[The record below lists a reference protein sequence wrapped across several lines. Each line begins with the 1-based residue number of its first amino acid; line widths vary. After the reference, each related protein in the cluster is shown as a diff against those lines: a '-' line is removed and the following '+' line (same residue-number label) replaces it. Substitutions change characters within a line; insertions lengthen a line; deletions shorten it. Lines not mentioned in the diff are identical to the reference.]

1 MPEIRP
7 VTIEPVLLPA
17 IGRIPEIRALPEAP
31 PVTLQLGMPVVD
43 MPGCVP
49 VHPDAKLNPSLLKD
63 DPGRTG
69 AYCPHGQ
76 VPSFRPMDF
85 TPNELVVVESDDPG
99 NQDEGSDEKPEAA
112 KPESVP
118 RLPESS
124 AKGAEETTEA
134 KQPSKSFVEKAVD
147 GLPPVEAVVTTT
159 TIALVAA
166 TSALVAKPLADLI
179 LKLIK
184 PTVKK
189 AVKKVSQLKGQPP
202 KVESVRER
210 VLAQRDRN
218 RALMALRR
226 ALKP

>member
-1 MPEIRP
+1 MPEVRS
-7 VTIEPVLLPA
+7 VAIEALSLPA
-17 IGRIPEIRALPEAP
+17 VGRVPEVRALPEAP

-63 DPGRTG
+63 DPGRVGTF
-69 AYCPHGQ
+69 CPHGQ
-76 VPSFRPMDF
+76 MPSFRPMDF
-85 TPNELVVVESDDPG
+85 TPSEIVIVESDDGTDQGDSKNEEPATP
-99 NQDEGSDEKPEAA
+99 NTPA
-112 KPESVP
+112 VP
-118 RLPESS
+118 RLPEPS
-124 AKGAEETTEA
+124 AKSAETTEEA
-134 KQPSKSFVEKAVD
+134 EPPKSIIEKAAD
-147 GLPPVEAVVTTT
+147 GLPPVEAVVTTA
-159 TIALVAA
+159 TIAVVAA
-166 TSALVAKPLADLI
+166 TSALLAKPFADLL
-179 LKLIK
+179 LKVIK

-189 AVKKVSQLKGQPP
+189 AVKKVSQLRGQPV

>member
-1 MPEIRP
+1 
-7 VTIEPVLLPA
+7 
-17 IGRIPEIRALPEAP
+17 
-31 PVTLQLGMPVVD
+31 MPVVD

-63 DPGRTG
+63 DPGRVGT
-69 AYCPHGQ
+69 YCPHGQ

-85 TPNELVVVESDDPG
+85 TPSEIVIIESDG
-99 NQDEGSDEKPEAA
+99 GANQSDSENEEPVAA
-112 KPESVP
+112 DAPAVP
-118 RLPESS
+118 RLPEPG
-124 AKGAEETTEA
+124 AKANETTEEA
-134 KQPSKSFVEKAVD
+134 EPPKSIIEKAAD
-147 GLPPVEAVVTTT
+147 GLPPVEAVVTTA
-159 TIALVAA
+159 TIAVVAA
-166 TSALVAKPLADLI
+166 TSALLAKPFADLL
-179 LKLIK
+179 LKVIK

-189 AVKKVSQLKGQPP
+189 VVKKVSQLKGQPP

>member
-1 MPEIRP
+1 MPEIRS
-7 VTIEPVLLPA
+7 VTIQPVQLPA
-17 IGRIPEIRALPEAP
+17 IKRLPEVRALPSAP

-63 DPGRTG
+63 DPGRVGT
-69 AYCPHGQ
+69 YCPHGQ

-85 TPNELVVVESDDPG
+85 TPSEIVIIESDG
-99 NQDEGSDEKPEAA
+99 GANQSDSENEEPVAA
-112 KPESVP
+112 DAPAVP
-118 RLPESS
+118 RLPEPG
-124 AKGAEETTEA
+124 AKANETTEEA
-134 KQPSKSFVEKAVD
+134 EPPKSIIEKAAD
-147 GLPPVEAVVTTT
+147 GLPPVEAVVTTA
-159 TIALVAA
+159 TIAVVAA
-166 TSALVAKPLADLI
+166 TSALLAKPFADLL
-179 LKLIK
+179 LKVIK

-189 AVKKVSQLKGQPP
+189 VVKKVSQLKGQPP

>member
-7 VTIEPVLLPA
+7 VTVQPVSLPA
-17 IGRIPEIRALPEAP
+17 VGRIPEIRALPSAP

-63 DPGRTG
+63 DPGRVGTF
-69 AYCPHGQ
+69 CPHGQ

-99 NQDEGSDEKPEAA
+99 NQEEGSDEKPEAA
-112 KPESVP
+112 KPAAVP
-118 RLPESS
+118 RLPEPS
-124 AKGAEETTEA
+124 AKSDETTEEA
-134 KQPSKSFVEKAVD
+134 EPPKSIIEKAAD
-147 GLPPVEAVVTTT
+147 GLPPVEAVVTTA
-159 TIALVAA
+159 TIAVVAA
-166 TSALVAKPLADLI
+166 TSALLAKPFADLL
-179 LKLIK
+179 LKVIK

-189 AVKKVSQLKGQPP
+189 AVKKVSQLRGQPV

>member
-1 MPEIRP
+1 MPEIRS
-7 VTIEPVLLPA
+7 VTIQPVQLPA
-17 IGRIPEIRALPEAP
+17 IKRLPEVRALPSAP

-63 DPGRTG
+63 DPGRVGT
-69 AYCPHGQ
+69 YCPHGQ

-85 TPNELVVVESDDPG
+85 TPSEIVIIESDDG
-99 NQDEGSDEKPEAA
+99 ANQSDSENEEPVAA
-112 KPESVP
+112 DAPAVP
-118 RLPESS
+118 RLPEPG
-124 AKGAEETTEA
+124 AKANETTEEA
-134 KQPSKSFVEKAVD
+134 EPPRSIIEKAAD
-147 GLPPVEAVVTTT
+147 GLPPVEAVVTTA
-159 TIALVAA
+159 TIAVVAA
-166 TSALVAKPLADLI
+166 TSALLAKPFADLL
-179 LKLIK
+179 LKVIK

-189 AVKKVSQLKGQPP
+189 VVKKVSQLKGQPP

-218 RALMALRR
+218 RALRALRR

>member
-1 MPEIRP
+1 
-7 VTIEPVLLPA
+7 
-17 IGRIPEIRALPEAP
+17 
-31 PVTLQLGMPVVD
+31 

-69 AYCPHGQ
+69 AFCPHGQ

-85 TPNELVVVESDDPG
+85 TPSEIVIAESDASNQG
-99 NQDEGSDEKPEAA
+99 NG
-112 KPESVP
+112 ESEEPTPADRPAIP
-118 RLPESS
+118 RLPEPS
-124 AKGAEETTEA
+124 ATNTEA
-134 KQPSKSFVEKAVD
+134 APEAEPAKSIVEKAVD
-147 GLPPVEAVVTTT
+147 GLPPVEAVITTA

-166 TSALVAKPLADLI
+166 TSALLAKPFADLL
-179 LKLIK
+179 LKVIK

-189 AVKKVSQLKGQPP
+189 TVKKVAQLRGQPV

>member
-1 MPEIRP
+1 MPEIRS
-7 VTIEPVLLPA
+7 VAIEAVSLPA
-17 IGRIPEIRALPEAP
+17 VRRLPEVRALPSAP

-63 DPGRTG
+63 DPGRVGT
-69 AYCPHGQ
+69 YCPHGQ

-85 TPNELVVVESDDPG
+85 TPSEIVIIESDDG
-99 NQDEGSDEKPEAA
+99 ANQSDSENEEPVAA
-112 KPESVP
+112 DAPAVP
-118 RLPESS
+118 RLPEPG
-124 AKGAEETTEA
+124 AKANETTEEA
-134 KQPSKSFVEKAVD
+134 EPPRSIIEKAAD
-147 GLPPVEAVVTTT
+147 GLPPVEAVVTTA
-159 TIALVAA
+159 TIAVVAA
-166 TSALVAKPLADLI
+166 TSALLAKPFADLL
-179 LKLIK
+179 LKVIK

-189 AVKKVSQLKGQPP
+189 VVKKVSQLKGQPP

>member
-1 MPEIRP
+1 MPEVRS
-7 VTIEPVLLPA
+7 VTIQPVQVPA
-17 IGRIPEIRALPEAP
+17 IQRVPEIRALPAAP

-63 DPGRTG
+63 DLGRVG
-69 AYCPHGQ
+69 NYCPHGQ

-85 TPNELVVVESDDPG
+85 TPSEIVIVESDDG
-99 NQDEGSDEKPEAA
+99 TNQGDSKNEEPAA
-112 KPESVP
+112 ANAPAIP
-118 RLPESS
+118 RLPEPG
-124 AKGAEETTEA
+124 AKANETTEEA
-134 KQPSKSFVEKAVD
+134 EPPKSIIEKAAD
-147 GLPPVEAVVTTT
+147 GLPPVEAVVTTA
-159 TIALVAA
+159 TIAVVAA
-166 TSALVAKPLADLI
+166 TSALLAKPFADLL
-179 LKLIK
+179 LKVIK

-189 AVKKVSQLKGQPP
+189 TVKKVAQLRGQPV

>member
-63 DPGRTG
+63 DPGRVG
-69 AYCPHGQ
+69 AFCPHGQ

-85 TPNELVVVESDDPG
+85 TPNELVVVESDDPRG
-99 NQDEGSDEKPEAA
+99 ADDEGEGS
-112 KPESVP
+112 ESTPSELPAVP
-118 RLPESS
+118 RLPESDE
-124 AKGAEETTEA
+124 KTAEVKAE
-134 KQPSKSFVEKAVD
+134 VEPKPFIEKVVD
-147 GLPPVEAVVTTT
+147 GLPTVEAVVTTT
-159 TIALVAA
+159 TIAVVAT
-166 TSALVAKPLADLI
+166 TSALVAKPLADMI
-179 LKLIK
+179 LKTIK

-189 AVKKVSQLKGQPP
+189 TMKAIAKLRGKTVPLESVWERRVSQRQRNLA
-202 KVESVRER
+202 VRT
-210 VLAQRDRN
+210 
-218 RALMALRR
+218 LRQ

>member
-1 MPEIRP
+1 
-7 VTIEPVLLPA
+7 
-17 IGRIPEIRALPEAP
+17 
-31 PVTLQLGMPVVD
+31 MPVVD

-63 DPGRTG
+63 DPGRVGT
-69 AYCPHGQ
+69 YCPHGQ

-85 TPNELVVVESDDPG
+85 TPSEIVIIESDDG
-99 NQDEGSDEKPEAA
+99 ANQSDSENEEPVAA
-112 KPESVP
+112 DAPAVP
-118 RLPESS
+118 RLPEPG
-124 AKGAEETTEA
+124 AKANETTEEA
-134 KQPSKSFVEKAVD
+134 EPPRSIIEKAAD
-147 GLPPVEAVVTTT
+147 GLPPVEAVVTTA
-159 TIALVAA
+159 TIAVVAA
-166 TSALVAKPLADLI
+166 TSALLAKPFADLL
-179 LKLIK
+179 LKVIK

-189 AVKKVSQLKGQPP
+189 VVKKVSQLKGQPP

>member
-1 MPEIRP
+1 MPEIRS
-7 VTIEPVLLPA
+7 VSIEPVSLPA
-17 IGRIPEIRALPEAP
+17 VGRVPEIRALPSAP

-43 MPGCVP
+43 VPGCVP

-63 DPGRTG
+63 DPGRVGT
-69 AYCPHGQ
+69 YCPHGQ

-85 TPNELVVVESDDPG
+85 TPSEIVIIESDDG
-99 NQDEGSDEKPEAA
+99 ANQSDSENEEPVAA
-112 KPESVP
+112 DAPAVP
-118 RLPESS
+118 RLPEPG
-124 AKGAEETTEA
+124 AKANETTEEA
-134 KQPSKSFVEKAVD
+134 EPPRSIIEKAAD
-147 GLPPVEAVVTTT
+147 GLPPVEAVVTTA
-159 TIALVAA
+159 TIAVVAA
-166 TSALVAKPLADLI
+166 TSALLAKPFADLL
-179 LKLIK
+179 LKIIK

-189 AVKKVSQLKGQPP
+189 VVKKVSQLKGQPP

>member
-1 MPEIRP
+1 MPEVRS
-7 VTIEPVLLPA
+7 VTIQPVQVPA
-17 IGRIPEIRALPEAP
+17 IQRVPEIRALPDAP

-63 DPGRTG
+63 DPGRVG
-69 AYCPHGQ
+69 NYCPHGQ

-85 TPNELVVVESDDPG
+85 TPSEIVIVESDDG
-99 NQDEGSDEKPEAA
+99 TNQGDSKNEEPAA
-112 KPESVP
+112 ANAPAIP
-118 RLPESS
+118 RLPEPG
-124 AKGAEETTEA
+124 AKANETTEEA
-134 KQPSKSFVEKAVD
+134 EPPKSIIEKAAD
-147 GLPPVEAVVTTT
+147 GLPPVEAVVTTA
-159 TIALVAA
+159 TIAVVAA
-166 TSALVAKPLADLI
+166 TSALLAKPFADLL
-179 LKLIK
+179 LKVIK

-189 AVKKVSQLKGQPP
+189 VVKKVSQLRGQPV

>member
-1 MPEIRP
+1 MPEIRS
-7 VTIEPVLLPA
+7 VSIEPISLPA
-17 IGRIPEIRALPEAP
+17 VGRVPEVRALPEAP
-31 PVTLQLGMPVVD
+31 PITLQLGMPVVD
-43 MPGCVP
+43 MPGCVL

-63 DPGRTG
+63 DPGRVG

-85 TPNELVVVESDDPG
+85 TPSEIVIVESDDGADQGDSKNEEP
-99 NQDEGSDEKPEAA
+99 AA
-112 KPESVP
+112 ANSPAVP
-118 RLPESS
+118 RLPEPG
-124 AKGAEETTEA
+124 AKANETTEEA
-134 KQPSKSFVEKAVD
+134 EPPKSIIEKAAD
-147 GLPPVEAVVTTT
+147 GLPPVEAVVTTA
-159 TIALVAA
+159 TIAVVAA
-166 TSALVAKPLADLI
+166 TSALLAKPFADLL
-179 LKLIK
+179 LKVIK

-189 AVKKVSQLKGQPP
+189 VVKKVSQLKGQPP

>member
-1 MPEIRP
+1 
-7 VTIEPVLLPA
+7 
-17 IGRIPEIRALPEAP
+17 
-31 PVTLQLGMPVVD
+31 MPVVD

-63 DPGRTG
+63 DPGRVGT
-69 AYCPHGQ
+69 YCPHGQ

-85 TPNELVVVESDDPG
+85 TPSEIVIIESDDG
-99 NQDEGSDEKPEAA
+99 ANQSDSENEEPVAA
-112 KPESVP
+112 DAPAVP
-118 RLPESS
+118 RLPEPG
-124 AKGAEETTEA
+124 AKANETTEEA
-134 KQPSKSFVEKAVD
+134 EPPKSIIEKAAD
-147 GLPPVEAVVTTT
+147 GLPPVEAVVTTA
-159 TIALVAA
+159 TIAVVAA
-166 TSALVAKPLADLI
+166 TSALLAKPFADLL
-179 LKLIK
+179 LKVIK

-189 AVKKVSQLKGQPP
+189 VVKKVSQLKGQPP

>member
-1 MPEIRP
+1 MPEVRTVTVKP
-7 VTIEPVLLPA
+7 VSLPA
-17 IGRIPEIRALPEAP
+17 VGRIPETRALPQAP

-69 AYCPHGQ
+69 VFCPHGQ

-85 TPNELVVVESDDPG
+85 TPSEIIIIESDDAT
-99 NQDEGSDEKPEAA
+99 NQGDSKSEEPVAA
-112 KPESVP
+112 DAPAVP
-118 RLPESS
+118 RIPQPG
-124 AKGAEETTEA
+124 AKSNETAKEAE
-134 KQPSKSFVEKAVD
+134 PPKSIIEKAAD
-147 GLPPVEAVVTTT
+147 GLPPVEAVVTTAS
-159 TIALVAA
+159 IAVVAA
-166 TSALVAKPLADLI
+166 TSALLAKPFADLL
-179 LKLIK
+179 LKVIK

-189 AVKKVSQLKGQPP
+189 VVKKVSQLKGQPP